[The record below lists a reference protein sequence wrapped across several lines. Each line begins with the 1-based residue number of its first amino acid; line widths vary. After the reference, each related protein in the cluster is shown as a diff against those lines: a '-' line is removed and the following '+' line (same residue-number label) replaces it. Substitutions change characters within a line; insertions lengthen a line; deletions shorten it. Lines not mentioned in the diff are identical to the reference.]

1 MHSIEANAEDCV
13 TYDTFYEILTT
24 PENFESARQY
34 FESNNIPM
42 DNAELDL
49 IPANY
54 IKLEAD
60 KLKSFLKLIDELEDN
75 DDIQEVYHNVEL
87 PEDDEE

>member
-1 MHSIEANAEDCV
+1 
-13 TYDTFYEILTT
+13 
-24 PENFESARQY
+24 
-34 FESNNIPM
+34 M